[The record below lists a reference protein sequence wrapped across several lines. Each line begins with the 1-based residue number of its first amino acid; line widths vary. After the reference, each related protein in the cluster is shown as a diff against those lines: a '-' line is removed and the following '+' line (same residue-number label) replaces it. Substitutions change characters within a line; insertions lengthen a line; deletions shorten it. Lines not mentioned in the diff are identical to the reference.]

1 MVSVFCPTSSATRF
15 FNDAAKLKNFSFSAS
30 RRIGTIVS
38 NMDAKQVNKESLI
51 ESVRKFPCLYDTR
64 RKDYK
69 DDGIRE
75 NAWKLVVCEVLS
87 IDPNSSDTVNVNIF
101 SSPCLPFRYIYS
113 YSTDRVYPL
122 LMCSIDL
129 FSSPTDGG
137 LSINPKHVLEN

>member
-1 MVSVFCPTSSATRF
+1 MVSVFFPTSSATRF
-15 FNDAAKLKNFSFSAS
+15 FNDAVKLKNFSFSAS

-87 IDPNSSDTVNVNIF
+87 IDPNSSDTVLREGKCKYF
-101 SSPCLPFRYIYS
+101 
-113 YSTDRVYPL
+113 
-122 LMCSIDL
+122 
-129 FSSPTDGG
+129 
-137 LSINPKHVLEN
+137 

>member
-1 MVSVFCPTSSATRF
+1 
-15 FNDAAKLKNFSFSAS
+15 
-30 RRIGTIVS
+30 VS

-64 RKDYK
+64 RNDYK

-87 IDPNSSDTVNVNIF
+87 IVQTVAIQFFVKVNVNIF